1 MTYPS
6 ANPGGEHRRLIRT
19 AVKAWIDA
27 QEIPGI
33 EEIRPTLRPDNDFSP
48 IANAETGCSAFVYI
62 DVGED
67 IEGRAAVVGP
77 TNPGGIEIN
86 YTVNLLI
93 RHRGFDPDDWEGSQ
107 YDYDRIVDR
116 LKDCL
121 RASGRNLG
129 RPDVILQ
136 AGDWPRDRTKV
147 HTPSEPIADDAGF
160 VDRWGQLSFQVLQ
173 YLPTFVPTP

>member
-1 MTYPS
+1 MTFPS
-6 ANPGGEHRRLIRT
+6 ANPGGEHNWLVRN
-19 AVKAWIDA
+19 AVKDWIDA

-33 EEIRPTLRPDNDFSP
+33 QEVRLTLRPINDFQP
-48 IANAETGCSAFVYI
+48 ISNPETGCSAFVYI
-62 DVGED
+62 DMSED
-67 IEGRAAVVGP
+67 TETRAAVVGP
-77 TNPGGIEIN
+77 TNPGGLDIN
-86 YTVNLLI
+86 YTVLLLI

-107 YDYDRIVDR
+107 RDYNRIVDR

-121 RASGRNLG
+121 RAQGRNLG

-147 HTPSEPIADDAGF
+147 HTPSEPVADEDTGL

-173 YLPTFVPTP
+173 YLPTSVP